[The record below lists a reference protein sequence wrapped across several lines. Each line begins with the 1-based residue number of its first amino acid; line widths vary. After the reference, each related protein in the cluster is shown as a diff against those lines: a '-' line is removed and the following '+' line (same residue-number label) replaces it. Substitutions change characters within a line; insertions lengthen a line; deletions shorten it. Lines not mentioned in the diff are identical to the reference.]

1 MKHITPTKL
10 IYQYSIICLLK
21 KNLLIN
27 RCPACPVDIVNK
39 GFKIL
44 GFMSNNK
51 RIENNNLN
59 NKFFELVHY
68 EKSKYN
74 NILNIDQFFNYCTKY
89 GIFNNVTN
97 NTKKWLTY
105 NEFNLNEIKN
115 IQNILVQIYYT
126 GDIDREIGKI

>member
-1 MKHITPTKL
+1 
-10 IYQYSIICLLK
+10 
-21 KNLLIN
+21 
-27 RCPACPVDIVNK
+27 
-39 GFKIL
+39 
-44 GFMSNNK
+44 MSNNK